1 MTEAAERRSLDHVV
15 LPRRLPGLALL
26 ERYFPSPADN
36 LLDAELTAF
45 ASAGDT
51 VLDPWAG
58 TGWTARRAIAN
69 GMRAIAADPSPFA
82 QVAAQAFLLAP
93 EAAAL
98 DTAFN
103 QLATSRR
110 VDVPL
115 RQHIEELYATHC
127 AACRRPVVGEQ
138 FIWPRDGDAPGR
150 KVYRC
155 PSCDISVG
163 GPEERS
169 APVDEQ
175 DLEKLGLDVDAVP
188 SSDLAAPDPTDAED
202 DLPPAPVGLTGVA
215 DVYDPIQ
222 PLGEEGGPPPPDP
235 IPADPPTGTAA
246 MGPGLPHFQS
256 TVRPGPPLAGAA
268 TDVREG
274 PHVQVLRDRFPV
286 LDGRS
291 ELVDELIALYTPR
304 NLYAIQVIASK
315 IDSELRDPALAAIF
329 RLALAACLLPGS
341 RLNGYPGRVAS
352 LRITGGHVRQPASRH
367 QREVNVWRLFEASFR
382 DVRTAI
388 AALGRERRPA
398 RFATDVDDLG
408 GMSAAN
414 VLWIRSRPAVAGQY
428 LPPEGIDLVLG
439 TPPPP
444 ASIDELSFEYLAT
457 AWLVGRDAAET
468 LRLEP
473 LFGSAAVGSE
483 GAETA
488 ALRHAMAS
496 AAGTLRPGGWFNLI
510 LEGEDPDRL
519 LGVASAGA
527 AAGLDLASVIPRES
541 RRSGAGLAVHF
552 RKPSSEDR
560 LRSAVGNRPLQL
572 GAEAGHLTYP
582 ELAAAVD
589 RATVALLRDRGEPA
603 GLTRVACAVVMELA
617 SSGLLRRLGH
627 VRGGEAWGSG
637 SEPRGS
643 GSEPREED
651 PPEEDAGERRARAHA
666 AGGMMLAALLRE
678 ELWRDDHPNLVR
690 IGDAERP
697 MWWLREPD
705 LAEQPLADRVEWA
718 TFTILSTAGRL
729 DEASFLDRIY
739 RHFPG
744 LQAPDE
750 ELVRACL
757 AAYARST
764 ETGQLRTEEQLSA
777 RFDDHSR
784 MLGLIAD
791 YGHRLGLRV
800 WLSRREHDKL
810 VDGRPL
816 IEHLADDERRAYLPL
831 IVRAPGEA
839 LSAVDA
845 IWYVR
850 GRFAFLIEVE
860 WTAMLGDAVLRRGR
874 DIPPSDQQA
883 RIALFPA
890 ERTELVRLKLERS
903 PWLRAEIE
911 RQNWHFLKW
920 QHFETL
926 AAREGANLDWLEPVL
941 GLDPLIERGGEQLT
955 MFGE

>member
-1 MTEAAERRSLDHVV
+1 MTEATERRSLDHVV

-45 ASAGDT
+45 AAPGDT
-51 VLDPWAG
+51 VFDPWAG

-69 GMRAIAADPSPFA
+69 GMRAVAADPSPFA
-82 QVAAQAFLLAP
+82 QLAGQAFLLAP

-150 KVYRC
+150 KIYRC

-169 APVDEQ
+169 APVDEH
-175 DLEKLGLDVDAVP
+175 DLAKLGIETDLDAAIELGPSDPGDAQ
-188 SSDLAAPDPTDAED
+188 D
-202 DLPPAPVGLTGVA
+202 DLPPAPVGLTGVP
-215 DVYDPIQ
+215 DGYDPIQ
-222 PLGEEGGPPPPDP
+222 PLGEEGGPPPPEP
-235 IPADPPTGTAA
+235 MSAEPPTGTAA

-274 PHVQVLRDRFPV
+274 PHVGVLRERFPV
-286 LDGRS
+286 LDGRT
-291 ELVDELIALYTPR
+291 ELVDEIIGLYTPR
-304 NLYAIQVIASK
+304 NLYAIQTIASK
-315 IDSELRDPALAAIF
+315 IDSELRDPALSAIF

-352 LRITGGHVRQPASRH
+352 LRISGGHVRQPASRH

-398 RFATDVDDLG
+398 RFATDIDDLG

-414 VLWIRSRPAVAGQY
+414 VLWVRSRPAVAGQY
-428 LPPEGIDLVLG
+428 LPSDGIDLVLG

-457 AWLVGRDAAET
+457 AWLIGREGAET

-473 LFGSAAVGSE
+473 LFGNASVAAD
-483 GAETA
+483 GAEAA
-488 ALRHAMAS
+488 ALRHGMAS
-496 AAGTLRPGGWFNLI
+496 AAGTLRPGGWFNVI
-510 LEGEDPDRL
+510 LDGDDPDRL
-519 LGVASAGA
+519 LAVASAGA
-527 AAGLDLASVIPRES
+527 AAGLELGAVIPRES
-541 RRSGAGLAVHF
+541 RRSGDGLAIHF

-572 GAEAGHLTYP
+572 GAESGHLTYP
-582 ELAAAVD
+582 ELASAVD

-603 GLTRVACAVVMELA
+603 GLTRVACAVVIELA
-617 SSGLLRRLGH
+617 ASGLLRRLGH
-627 VRGGEAWGSG
+627 MRGGEG
-637 SEPRGS
+637 RGS
-643 GSEPREED
+643 AAEGED
-651 PPEEDAGERRARAHA
+651 VEVPGDGDADEADRRIGPNA
-666 AGGMMLAALLRE
+666 ASAMMLAALLRE

-690 IGDAERP
+690 LGDAERP
-697 MWWLREPD
+697 LWWLREPD

-718 TFTILSTAGRL
+718 TFTILSTGGRL
-729 DEASFLDRIY
+729 DETSFLDRLY

-757 AAYARST
+757 EAYARTGES
-764 ETGQLRTEEQLSA
+764 GQLRTEEELSA

-784 MLGLIAD
+784 MLRLLAD

-800 WLSRREHDKL
+800 WLSRREHDKV

-816 IEHLADDERRAYLPL
+816 IDHLADDERRAYLPL

-850 GRFAFLIEVE
+850 GRFAFLLEVE

-874 DIPPSDQQA
+874 EIPPSDQQA

-903 PWLRAEIE
+903 PWLRAEVE

-926 AAREGANLDWLEPVL
+926 AARDGASLDWLEPVL